1 MGLKAIGL
9 GLKKVLPEL
18 EKRGVSSVIRPAN
31 LPSKINPNELKLDT
45 ATFSKMTSSTS
56 KVLKREDVIAKYC
69 AENNLVANDILN
81 IFNNTTKH
89 LDEVSCE
96 RLLKLANEGKLELF
110 VTSKRKRFIFNR
122 LCEDKIL
129 LSKTKGVL
137 NYLQEGDKETQAI
150 LKELLALEKQGKITP
165 NNINEVLKLQSYEDF
180 EYTEQCLGLVKK
192 LRSGEITNSQIKE
205 ASFYV
210 TNDIPLEV
218 FNVKNLSKFSKFEL
232 NYFALMTQGVKCKDF
247 SPEIFNAIR
256 KELSALVKVNKVSPE
271 VSNAFLKNFNQTV
284 QVFEKETLSIEK
296 LAQAGGIN
304 LQYTRNA
311 FKNNILKEIEHL
323 PITEQNRILAKFG
336 LANEGNGI
344 ISGLPIAN
352 ESTNL
357 SKLESSINESIKK
370 FLSTD
375 NKVVLPQGFEELSP
389 ALDDICKAIP
399 EFKFTIGAIQHKTQN
414 YNLAEHMLKAMQENM
429 KNPLYKELGNSDR
442 RILGISTLLHDINK
456 IEKTITTGHALPSSR
471 TVNAIVERMPNLTPM
486 EKDRI
491 VNFVKNHHWLE
502 KVSDNSNVIDELAT
516 AFRSGNDFKMAKIFA
531 ESDLKAVNDRFF
543 TNYGYKINSPA
554 TQAIDDA
561 ILNLQS
567 KGRMMFTANVNA
579 HKAIENGAKT
589 VKLGSGVETTNNLVI
604 DSKQMGFDTNYFA
617 YHGSNESAL
626 QTVIASCGYDKGLG
640 LSISIGKNG
649 ASKVFE
655 NNKIFVIFDRLN
667 MNTLGKVASRNA
679 NTKYGK
685 SPDQILGYMKKD
697 KGFVREFKTN
707 YPHEISDKDY
717 ALVFREI
724 QGLELNQV
732 GSCKKVQQILGSET
746 KAKDF
751 ENALRKTN
759 SNFVSSATA
768 HSETV
773 AFDLRAGAIGTKGK
787 ASELSYDFRKFLEEN
802 NIPIVE
808 NII

>member
-1 MGLKAIGL
+1 MGLKALGL
-9 GLKKVLPEL
+9 GLKKVLPRL

-45 ATFSKMTSSTS
+45 VAFSKMTSAAS
-56 KVLKREDVIAKYC
+56 KALKREDVIAKYC

-89 LDEVSCE
+89 LDEISCE
-96 RLLKLANEGKLELF
+96 RLLKLANESKLQLF
-110 VTSKRKRFIFNR
+110 SIPSKKSFIMNR
-122 LCEDKIL
+122 LCDDGIL
-129 LSKTKGVL
+129 VSKTKGVL
-137 NYLQEGDKETQAI
+137 NYLQEGNNETQII
-150 LKELLALEKQGKITP
+150 LKELLALEKQGKIAP
-165 NNINEVLKLQSYEDF
+165 ENINEMLKLQAYEDF
-180 EYTEQCLGLVKK
+180 EFTEECLSLVKS
-192 LRSGEITNSQIKE
+192 LRSGEIANSQIKE
-205 ASFYV
+205 ASFFI
-210 TNDIPLEV
+210 TNGIPLNI
-218 FNVKNLSKFSKFEL
+218 FNLKNINKYSKSEL
-232 NYFALMTQGVKCKDF
+232 NDFALMIQGARCKDF
-247 SPEIFNAIR
+247 SPEILYAIR

-311 FKNNILKEIEHL
+311 FKNDILKKIEHL

-352 ESTNL
+352 ESANL

-375 NKVVLPQGFEELSP
+375 NKVVLPQGFEELSLS
-389 ALDDICKAIP
+389 LDDICKAIP
-399 EFKFTIGAIQHKTQN
+399 EFKFTIGAVQHKTQT

-429 KNPLYKELGNSDR
+429 KNPLYKELGGSDR

-456 IEKTITTGHALPSSR
+456 IERTITTGHALPSSH

-502 KVSDNSNVIDELAT
+502 KVSDNPNVIDELAI

-531 ESDLKAVNDRFF
+531 KSDLKAVNDRFF
-543 TNYGYKINSPA
+543 TYFGYKINSPA

-579 HKAIENGAKT
+579 HRAIENGAKT
-589 VKLGSGVETTNNLVI
+589 VKLGTGAETTNNLVI

-617 YHGSNESAL
+617 YHGANEANLKS
-626 QTVIASCGYDKGLG
+626 IFASSGYGKGLG

-655 NNKIFVIFDRLN
+655 DNKTVVIFDKLN
-667 MNTLGKVASRNA
+667 MNNLGKVAKRNA

-685 SPDQILGYMKKD
+685 SPDKILRYMKND
-697 KGFVREFKTN
+697 NGFVTEFRTN
-707 YPHEISDKDY
+707 YPHEISDKEY

-724 QGLELNQV
+724 QGLDLNQV
-732 GSCKKVQQILGSET
+732 GTCKKIQQILGSEA

-751 ENALRKTN
+751 ENALEKTN
-759 SNFVSSATA
+759 ANFISSAIN
-768 HSETV
+768 HSESV
-773 AFDLRAGAIGTKGK
+773 AFDLRAGAVGVKGK